1 VSTLSG
7 SAKHA
12 LALDVTIAIRH
23 IRSKHS
29 KHAIIMGHSSGG
41 GLAQYILDRNMEEL
55 GGLVALAAVPGFG
68 S

>member
-1 VSTLSG
+1 MSTLSC

-12 LALDVTIAIRH
+12 LALDVTIAIGH

-29 KHAIIMGHSSGG
+29 ERIIIMGHSSGA
-41 GLAQYILDRNMEEL
+41 GLTQYILDRNMEEL
-55 GGLVALAAVPGFG
+55 RGLVALAAVPGFG